1 MGRGPLLKRQ
11 LHSAKRWGP
20 DSPARI
26 GPQTLCGMRPPLT
39 ATSDEVVVLCG
50 ISSPFE
56 ELFPTRGQVTHVLR
70 TRAPLYS
77 PSCPGF
83 RVRLACVRHA
93 ASVRSEPGSNS
104 PHAGVPTLLRCPSLH
119 PLFSCQRANSSI
131 NVKKMFRDASPVSHA
146 IPRRSPPVAENC
158 MTSTAS
164 VLVNY
169 GQAGGPISTGQLNT
183 LPCVHLPPIHLVIS
197 EGPSGR
203 PHLGRGFPLRCFQR
217 LSRPHMATERCRW
230 RDNSDTRG
238 ASIPVLSYW
247 GRRPASLLRPR
258 QIGTE
263 LSHDV
268 LNPARGP
275 L

>member
-56 ELFPTRGQVTHVLR
+56 ELFPTRGQVTHVLL

-104 PHAGVPTLLRCPSLH
+104 PKNRYCYKVALTVFRSAVQLSKSVFCAKAEFNIYHFPNMSSV
-119 PLFSCQRANSSI
+119 FSVGEKNS
-131 NVKKMFRDASPVSHA
+131 
-146 IPRRSPPVAENC
+146 
-158 MTSTAS
+158 
-164 VLVNY
+164 
-169 GQAGGPISTGQLNT
+169 Q
-183 LPCVHLPPIHLVIS
+183 
-197 EGPSGR
+197 
-203 PHLGRGFPLRCFQR
+203 
-217 LSRPHMATERCRW
+217 
-230 RDNSDTRG
+230 
-238 ASIPVLSYW
+238 
-247 GRRPASLLRPR
+247 
-258 QIGTE
+258 
-263 LSHDV
+263 
-268 LNPARGP
+268 
-275 L
+275 

>member
-56 ELFPTRGQVTHVLR
+56 ELFPTRGQVTHVLL

-104 PHAGVPTLLRCPSLH
+104 PRKPV
-119 PLFSCQRANSSI
+119 F
-131 NVKKMFRDASPVSHA
+131 VKQGDSKNALTV
-146 IPRRSPPVAENC
+146 
-158 MTSTAS
+158 
-164 VLVNY
+164 
-169 GQAGGPISTGQLNT
+169 
-183 LPCVHLPPIHLVIS
+183 
-197 EGPSGR
+197 
-203 PHLGRGFPLRCFQR
+203 
-217 LSRPHMATERCRW
+217 
-230 RDNSDTRG
+230 
-238 ASIPVLSYW
+238 
-247 GRRPASLLRPR
+247 
-258 QIGTE
+258 
-263 LSHDV
+263 
-268 LNPARGP
+268 
-275 L
+275 